1 MSKRIAILG
10 GGPSGLAVL
19 RAFESARRKGA
30 EIPEIVCY
38 EKQSDCGG
46 MWNYNWRTG
55 LDEFGEPVHA
65 SMYRYL
71 WSNGPKECLEFADY
85 SFEEHFGRP
94 IPSFPPRAV
103 LHDYIKGRIEKSNV
117 RGYIK
122 LNHAVRHV
130 TYDAGTE
137 KFLVTVKDLKADVLE
152 TSAFDYVVCAT
163 GHFSTPNVPYFE
175 GVEAFPGRVLHAH
188 DFRSADEF
196 AGKNVLL
203 IGASYSSEDI
213 GIQCMKYGAKSVT
226 FSYRTKAMGFDWP
239 EGFSEVPLLEK
250 VVGKV
255 AHFKD
260 GTRKEVDAIV
270 LCTGYLHHYPFLDDD
285 LRLKSRN
292 RLYPEGLYKGIF
304 WVPNP
309 RFMYIGAQDQFF
321 TFNMFDAQAWYARD
335 VVSAAFRCPMP
346 PPWRPTSRAG
356 WQGRSARRRL
366 ADDRLPDRICART
379 DPRHRLSAPR
389 RGRGGPHVQGVGAP
403 QGREHP
409 HLSRPQPPLDPHR
422 HAGAQA
428 PYAMDAGAGR
438 QPGSLPRH
446 HAQPGRGMNSAGLS
460 MAQAAAPVF
469 TTGAPPRSRPA
480 LAPGVER
487 YVVAGGGAQVFTLE
501 PGDRIEIAQLEGGQP
516 VELLAFDAAG
526 RPATEALGLAGQGRA
541 EGLLRIL
548 ASGAPD
554 AERVRFGLFRRQIDP
569 AAGHAARLFGP
580 DAVAGQSVLLVAER
594 MLHVIVAAPAEAMLV
609 WEQNPATDLLVFLT
623 RAVLRRGADARLPE
637 PLAEPRLDLR
647 INVASA
653 ISFEVFEGETIQ
665 IIDIEGRQCSDF
677 IAFGRRRWTRAASSA
692 STPPPPAP

>member
-46 MWNYNWRTG
+46 MWNYSWRTG

-94 IPSFPPRAV
+94 IPSFPPREV

-130 TYDAGTE
+130 TYDAASE

-175 GVEAFPGRVLHAH
+175 GVEAFPGRVMHAH

-203 IGASYSSEDI
+203 IGSSYSSEDI

-226 FSYRTKAMGFDWP
+226 FSYRTRAMGFDWP

-250 VVGKV
+250 LVGKV

-309 RFMYIGAQDQFF
+309 RFMYIGAQDQFY

-335 VVSAAFRCPMP
+335 VVL
-346 PPWRPTSRAG
+346 
-356 WQGRSARRRL
+356 GRIP
-366 ADDRLPDRICART
+366 LPD
-379 DPRHRLSAPR
+379 
-389 RGRGGPHVQGVGAP
+389 
-403 QGREHP
+403 
-409 HLSRPQPPLDPHR
+409 
-422 HAGAQA
+422 
-428 PYAMDAGAGR
+428 
-438 QPGSLPRH
+438 
-446 HAQPGRGMNSAGLS
+446 
-460 MAQAAAPVF
+460 
-469 TTGAPPRSRPA
+469 
-480 LAPGVER
+480 
-487 YVVAGGGAQVFTLE
+487 VAGMEADIKAWVAKE
-501 PGDRIEIAQLEGGQP
+501 
-516 VELLAFDAAG
+516 
-526 RPATEALGLAGQGRA
+526 EALEDASQMIDFQTEYVREL
-541 EGLLRIL
+541 IL
-548 ASGAPD
+548 A
-554 AERVRFGLFRRQIDP
+554 
-569 AAGHAARLFGP
+569 
-580 DAVAGQSVLLVAER
+580 
-594 MLHVIVAAPAEAMLV
+594 
-609 WEQNPATDLLVFLT
+609 TDY
-623 RAVLRRGADARLPE
+623 
-637 PLAEPRLDLR
+637 PRLDVDE
-647 INVASA
+647 VARMFKEWEHHKVENILTYRDRSHRSTLTGTLA
-653 ISFEVFEGETIQ
+653 PVHHTPWMKALDDSLE
-665 IIDIEGRQCSDF
+665 
-677 IAFGRRRWTRAASSA
+677 AFLATAPSQAAE
-692 STPPPPAP
+692 